1 MHLVF
6 LCRTREQNQP
16 NATNAPEFSQPFHAR
31 KLFCADDVA
40 SNVAFDGDLD
50 LQVVIGRL
58 AIALDHIVR
67 NARGQVGDPDLAVL
81 RRAAVGA
88 VLVLAE
94 HFFAA
99 RCRRLLAKRDL
110 IRDRILA
117 LRSSRPLAIAA
128 ATRRSSTLSSISRN
142 CPSRIILPAMVAK
155 LVMVLSRAPSAVVAR
170 SLTIAAK
177 LRGERT

>member
-1 MHLVF
+1 MRGNPFALTTW
-6 LCRTREQNQP
+6 LRMLP
-16 NATNAPEFSQPFHAR
+16 LMATY
-31 KLFCADDVA
+31 
-40 SNVAFDGDLD
+40 D

-117 LRSSRPLAIAA
+117 LRSSRPLDAPIG
-128 ATRRSSTLSSISRN
+128 RR
-142 CPSRIILPAMVAK
+142 PA
-155 LVMVLSRAPSAVVAR
+155 
-170 SLTIAAK
+170 
-177 LRGERT
+177 E